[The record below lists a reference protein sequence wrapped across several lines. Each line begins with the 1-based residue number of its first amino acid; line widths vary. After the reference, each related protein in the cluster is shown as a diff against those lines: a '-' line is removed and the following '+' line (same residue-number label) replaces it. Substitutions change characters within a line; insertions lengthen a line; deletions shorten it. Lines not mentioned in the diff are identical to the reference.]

1 MDQGFHQG
9 RVPLIASGY
18 AIAMLNDY
26 LAGLRYPFRGLSLI
40 RRRGIRPMVVIPLA
54 LNILLFGLGIF
65 LAARY
70 VGASLDTLLPDWLDW
85 LRWVLWPLFVIG
97 VLAVVFFGFTL
108 IANLLG
114 APFNG
119 TLAARVESRLTRGPA
134 PDSGLTWYREA
145 TVAVINEL
153 RKMLYFILRAVPL
166 LLLFLIPGVNLL
178 APLLWLA
185 FGAWMLAL
193 EYADA
198 PMGNHGL
205 SFRDARQRLADNL
218 PLALGFGTG
227 MLLITLVPVLNFL
240 AMPAGVAGATAMWVD
255 RLRPGD

>member
-1 MDQGFHQG
+1 MD
-9 RVPLIASGY
+9 SGY

-26 LAGLRYPFRGLSLI
+26 LAGLRYAFRGLSLI
-40 RRRGIRPMVVIPLA
+40 RRRGIRPLVIIPLV
-54 LNILLFGLGIF
+54 LNILLFALGIF
-65 LAARY
+65 LAVHY
-70 VGASLDTLLPDWLDW
+70 LGAGMDALLPDWLDW
-85 LRWVLWPLFVIG
+85 LRWILWPLFVIG

-108 IANLLG
+108 VANLLG

-119 TLAARVESRLTRGPA
+119 PLAARVESQLTGGPA
-134 PDSGLTWYREA
+134 PDSGLSWYREA
-145 TVAVINEL
+145 AVAVINEL
-153 RKMLYFILRAVPL
+153 RKLLYFLLRALPL

-205 SFRDARQRLADNL
+205 GFGDARQRLGKNL
-218 PLALGFGTG
+218 PLSLGFGTG
-227 MLLITLVPVLNFL
+227 MLILTLVPVLNFV
-240 AMPAGVAGATAMWVD
+240 AMPAGVAGATALWVD
-255 RLRPGD
+255 RMRPRG